1 MENKDKINVIMR
13 EDNYYDNMNIILLPK
28 NIFDIEGYSSRN
40 IDNTSLIDEYIR
52 QSMSGVQNG
61 TAIELFINYGF
72 TRALVST
79 LNVIFEKKLDCGIHI
94 YNDDIHD
101 YMEFGRLKKYNKIN
115 KATDNTFAASFQLIN
130 RKWKKTLEASVQPV
144 FSGGQIDVSHM
155 FDADYMNQIAYD
167 VLKDYAGKKVY
178 LYITGLKQA
187 LIACVNAAR
196 ELDIQMTLKHYNP
209 DDESYEHIQNLYI
222 G

>member
-1 MENKDKINVIMR
+1 MKSTEKTNIIMR
-13 EDNYYDNMNIILLPK
+13 EDHYYNNMDIILLPK
-28 NIFDIEGYSSRN
+28 NIFDIEGYSPEN

-52 QSMSGVQNG
+52 QAMSDVPNG

-79 LNVIFEKKLDCGIHI
+79 LNVVFEKNLDCGIHI
-94 YNDDIHD
+94 YNDNLYG
-101 YMEFGRLKKYNKIN
+101 YMEFGKLKKHNKIN
-115 KATDNTFAASFQLIN
+115 KHTDNTFAASFQLVN
-130 RKWKKTLEASVQPV
+130 RKWKKALEASVQPV
-144 FSGGQIDVSHM
+144 FTDSQVDVSHM
-155 FDADYMNQIAYD
+155 FDADYMNQTAYN
-167 VLKDYAGKKVY
+167 VLKDYAGKKIY

-196 ELDIQMTLKHYNP
+196 QLDIQMTLKHYNP
-209 DDESYEHIQNLYI
+209 DDESYGHTQNLYL

>member
-1 MENKDKINVIMR
+1 MNNTEKINVIMR
-13 EDNYYDNMNIILLPK
+13 EDNYYDNMDVILLPK
-28 NIFDIEGYSSRN
+28 NIFDIEGYSPEN
-40 IDNTSLIDEYIR
+40 IDDTRLIDEYIR
-52 QSMSGVQNG
+52 QSMSDIQNN

-79 LNVIFEKKLDCGIHI
+79 LNVIFEKNLDCGIHI

-101 YMEFGRLKKYNKIN
+101 YMEFGRLKKHKAIN
-115 KATDNTFAASFQLIN
+115 KEADNTFAASFQLIN
-130 RKWKKTLEASVQPV
+130 RSWKKAIEASVQPV
-144 FSGGQIDVSHM
+144 FTGGQVDVSHM
-155 FDADYMNQIAYD
+155 FDADYMNQTAYN

-209 DDESYEHIQNLYI
+209 DDESYEHMQNLYI